1 VEAHPDA
8 FGDRRDTNVEV
19 EHQTYVNLEMP
30 FGRRICRGVEMK
42 NLLAR
47 NEHKINMAT
56 VSVLTNILRD
66 GSIQRRGSL
75 KAGWMDGSLSLFYRK
90 KMLYKWRRVLLWSRR
105 PEASGLGT
113 G

>member
-75 KAGWMDGSLSLFYRK
+75 KAGWMDGSLSLYSTGRK
-90 KMLYKWRRVLLWSRR
+90 CCTNGGACFCGVGGQK
-105 PEASGLGT
+105 PAD
-113 G
+113 